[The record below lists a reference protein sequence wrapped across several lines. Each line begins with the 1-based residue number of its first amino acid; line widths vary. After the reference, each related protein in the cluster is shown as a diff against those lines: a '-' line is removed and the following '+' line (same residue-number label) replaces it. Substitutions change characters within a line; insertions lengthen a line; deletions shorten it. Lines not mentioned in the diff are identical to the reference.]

1 MDVKNIFN
9 IIVLHNFNVNVRRLV
24 CLQKVVVFKKK
35 EKKTEQTWAKAVWV
49 VLVYGKYYPRT
60 ELVLVV
66 QPCHYKVSKGDLNQ
80 RQEMSRE

>member
-35 EKKTEQTWAKAVWV
+35 EKKTEQT
-49 VLVYGKYYPRT
+49 
-60 ELVLVV
+60 
-66 QPCHYKVSKGDLNQ
+66 
-80 RQEMSRE
+80 